1 MPAENQAN
9 RAILSKE
16 LLKIEQEAQE
26 RCHQLAEL
34 IVQEI
39 AESPLTPF
47 DPRPD
52 GDGHLKYS
60 YYVDTDPATGDA
72 IIKSRSRYWVYVEYG
87 TRQHGFRDAQP
98 HLNPAVDLIAGM
110 F

>member
-16 LLKIEQEAQE
+16 LLKIEQEAQD
-26 RCHQLAEL
+26 RCHALAEL

-39 AESPLTPF
+39 ATNPATPY
-47 DPRPD
+47 DRNPRRPPGPRMRD
-52 GDGHLKYS
+52 S

-72 IIKSRSRYWVYVEYG
+72 LIKSTSRYWAFVEYG
-87 TRQHGFRDAQP
+87 TGNHDAQP